1 MPYYKKSILYVLLL
15 LLTNPVFYGQET
27 SFSRPQKIAGK
38 ISDYEVLG
46 HTDAGLLLHKWGERY
61 HAIEAY
67 DMENLSL
74 KWNKELF
81 LPDKKSKVIGIV
93 PYKNELLIFYTLK
106 QKRITYVYA
115 RKVSDDLHQ
124 LMPEVVV
131 DTIQRNFGSYG
142 YSYQISVSKN
152 KSFIC
157 LQRMTNDFN
166 GISSVNCVV
175 LNKNLDILGRKN
187 IPITNKLINE
197 DNFLSNEGEIFLL
210 DAQVKRV
217 ISNNNSLYDN
227 FKLLRYNFAT
237 NKLSIVQIENVQY
250 LLSDIKF
257 EVDDRNNRIVA
268 AGFYTEK
275 QSNDIS
281 GYFYLFIDLTA
292 GIVSEQT
299 FAPFNSEIIR
309 RVSRNTLVRSR
320 DQISNLRIRK
330 LITRQDGGALLIG
343 ELFYTVQQNMPRSTF
358 DNFYARQLGTS
369 YYYNDVL
376 LLSINPDGTMYW
388 GNVVQKRQS
397 SDDDG
402 GYYSSFALVNNR
414 SQLNIIFNEDISSTT
429 NLNNFILD
437 SDGQYTVSSLL
448 RSKDYNVMIAP
459 RYGKQ
464 VAPDIIVL
472 PAFNERNDFMLL
484 KIDFS
489 KNIGQR

>member
-1 MPYYKKSILYVLLL
+1 MAYRKKTILLYFCLLL
-15 LLTNPVFYGQET
+15 LNAGLYGQET

-38 ISDYEVLG
+38 VSDYEVIG
-46 HTDAGLLLHKWGERY
+46 QTDAGLLVHKWGERY

-67 DMENLSL
+67 DMNNLSL
-74 KWNKELF
+74 KWNKEVF

-93 PYKNELLIFYTLK
+93 PYNNELLIFYTLK

-115 RKVSDDLHQ
+115 RKVSTELHQ

-131 DTIQRNFGSYG
+131 DTIQKSFGSYG
-142 YSYQISVSKN
+142 YSYQLSVSKN
-152 KSFIC
+152 KAYIC

-166 GISSVNCVV
+166 GISSVNCVL
-175 LNKNLDILGRKN
+175 LNRNLEILGQKN

-210 DAQVKRV
+210 DAQVKRT
-217 ISNNNSLYDN
+217 ISSNNVLYDN
-227 FKLLRYNFAT
+227 FKLLRFNYAT

-250 LLSDIKF
+250 LLNDIKF
-257 EVDDRNNRIVA
+257 EIDDRNNRIVA

-281 GYFYLFIDLTA
+281 GYFYLFIDLVE
-292 GIVSEQT
+292 GRVSEQT

-330 LITRQDGGALLIG
+330 VITRHDGGALLIG

-376 LLSINPDGTMYW
+376 LLSINPDGSIYW

-429 NLNNFILD
+429 NLNNYILE
-437 SDGQYTVSSLL
+437 SDGQYTISSLL
-448 RSKDYNVMIAP
+448 RSKDFNVMIAP

-464 VAPDIIVL
+464 ISPDVIVL

-489 KNIGQR
+489 KNIGNR